1 MTAEEV
7 RALEV
12 GQTVRICSG
21 SCEAASVEC
30 MVAACGGSKFLTY
43 RSKGQIKRFAIRE
56 YAGWTYSKGGFS
68 T

>member
-1 MTAEEV
+1 MTSEEV

-12 GQTVRICSG
+12 GQAVRICSDSG
-21 SCEAASVEC
+21 EARCVTC
-30 MVAACGGSKFLTY
+30 TVAFRGGAKFLTY
-43 RSKGQIKRFAIRE
+43 RVKGALIRCEIRE